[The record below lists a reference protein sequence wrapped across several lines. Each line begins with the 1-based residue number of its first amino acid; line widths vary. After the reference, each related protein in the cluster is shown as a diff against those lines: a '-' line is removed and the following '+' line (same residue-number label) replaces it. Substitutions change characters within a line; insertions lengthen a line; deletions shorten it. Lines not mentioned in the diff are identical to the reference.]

1 MNDPLVSIIMPAYN
15 AEKFI
20 EESINSVI
28 GQTFTNWELVI
39 IDDGSIDNTADIVK
53 RHAINDHRI
62 KYFYQENGRQG
73 KARNAGLKNS
83 KGAFI
88 AFLDADDLW
97 LPDKLTIQ
105 VNELSSLSN
114 IDLLFTQGY
123 KIISG
128 EPAAY
133 DVLVKDLWDRKD
145 LSHLIDYNQIP
156 ILSVLV
162 KREILFAV
170 NCFTEDHNIQNLEDY
185 HLWLKL
191 FINNYKFKSLAARTF
206 LYRIHE
212 DQNTFNNS
220 NYIFQSFYTYK
231 DIYYS
236 FEDETVRKLIIN
248 KLKWMIF
255 NEKLYL
261 NILEIARFHF
271 KNKGKRVISFI
282 LNSRLFSFK
291 PLSQKLGFHL
301 IKIYG

>member
-1 MNDPLVSIIMPAYN
+1 MINPQVSIIMPAFN
-15 AEKFI
+15 AGKYI
-20 EESINSVI
+20 EETINSVI
-28 GQTFTNWELVI
+28 SQTFTNWELVI
-39 IDDGSIDNTADIVK
+39 IDDGSTDNTAGIVK
-53 RHAINDHRI
+53 RHAINEHRI
-62 KYFYQENGRQG
+62 KYLYQENGRQG

-88 AFLDADDLW
+88 GFLDADDLW

-114 IDLLFTQGY
+114 VDLLFTQGY

-128 EPAAY
+128 ELAAY

-145 LSHLIDYNQIP
+145 LPHLIDYNQIP

-191 FINNYKFKSLAARTF
+191 FINNYKFKSLSARTF
-206 LYRIHE
+206 LYRIHK

-220 NYIFQSFYTYK
+220 NHIFQSFYTYK

-255 NEKLYL
+255 NEKLYS

-271 KNKGKRVISFI
+271 KNKRKRVISFI
-282 LNSRLFSFK
+282 LNSKLFSFK